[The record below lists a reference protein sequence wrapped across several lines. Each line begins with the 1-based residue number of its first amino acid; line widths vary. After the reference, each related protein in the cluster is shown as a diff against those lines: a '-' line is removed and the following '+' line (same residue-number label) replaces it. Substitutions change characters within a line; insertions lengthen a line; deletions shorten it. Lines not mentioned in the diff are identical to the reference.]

1 MVLLAVDYGDVRTGI
16 AVCDK
21 MQMLASPVGTIVERD
36 AHKLIEKIIKI
47 ARERKAEAIVVG
59 EPVNMDGS
67 RGWRAQACAEF
78 AGQLQEASGLPCHL
92 YDERCT
98 TMMAHNALNA
108 TNTRGK
114 KRKAVVDTLSA
125 VMILEG
131 FMARN
136 PVKGEIL

>member
-16 AVCDK
+16 AACDK
-21 MQMLASPVGTIVERD
+21 MQLLASPVCTITQNNREV
-36 AHKLIEKIIKI
+36 LIEQIIQI

-78 AGQLQEASGLPCHL
+78 AQQLQAASGLPCHL

-98 TMMAHNALNA
+98 TMMAHNALNM

-131 FMARN
+131 FMARH
-136 PVKGEIL
+136 PVKGDCQ